1 MCEVLAALMILAVGR
16 LKGFEAWEYMTY
28 NMIVVAT
35 NFTVLMRCFTFYLRN
50 KAFSKKFRFI
60 AFSVMYLIML
70 CEVSLGLLYFKTASY
85 SFVRADLIKALTGLS
100 MLGLFLV
107 MKSFDLK
114 MSNDYGAAYLAHQ
127 IVDISLVL
135 GMMVCNVCI
144 SGKLIKAYQFIP
156 DIYIIVLI
164 LILIVRRTT
173 AYKLEFWYHKRVL
186 FTKFDILLAK
196 GEIERAFDPLE
207 RKVSDDYILSECDF
221 VMKKAFVRSSA
232 LNSITRTFMKK
243 LQKTG
248 FNRLITIR
256 YTAMFAASL
265 MTNLMK
271 RDLDFAVMPTFV
283 INPLQFI
290 KRRYTKSHKANV

>member
-1 MCEVLAALMILAVGR
+1 MCEVLAALMILAVGH
-16 LKGFEAWEYMTY
+16 LKGFEAWEHMTY
-28 NMIVVAT
+28 NTIVVAT

-70 CEVSLGLLYFKTASY
+70 CEVSLGLLYFKTANY

-144 SGKLIKAYQFIP
+144 SGKLIKTYQFIP
-156 DIYIIVLI
+156 DIYIVI
-164 LILIVRRTT
+164 LMLTLIVRRTT
-173 AYKLEFWYHKRVL
+173 VYKLEFWYHKRVL

-207 RKVSDDYILSECDF
+207 RKVSDDYVLSECDF

-243 LQKTG
+243 LQKAG
-248 FNRLITIR
+248 FNRLTTIR

-290 KRRYTKSHKANV
+290 KRRYIKSHKANV